1 MLHRV
6 LVQRYCIALAFLI
19 GIRVVTCE
27 DCIQV
32 RSCGDD
38 GELSLLEFDDAEAFK
53 PKIYLY
59 DLDVI

>member
-38 GELSLLEFDDAEAFK
+38 GELS
-53 PKIYLY
+53 
-59 DLDVI
+59 

>member
-19 GIRVVTCE
+19 GIRVVT
-27 DCIQV
+27 
-32 RSCGDD
+32 
-38 GELSLLEFDDAEAFK
+38 LEFDDAEAFK
-53 PKIYLY
+53 PKTYLY